1 MVEITLQVPESLAE
15 RLQSVREQLPEILE
29 IGLQH
34 SRPLSIRAYAE
45 VLEFLATAPTPAEIL
60 AFRPSPA
67 IQTKVNRLLS
77 RHKAGTLTP
86 DEESELDQ
94 IGDLEHI
101 LMALKAR
108 ARQQL
113 DQDEEM

>member
-1 MVEITLQVPESLAE
+1 MVEITLQVPEDLAE

-29 IGLQH
+29 IGLQY
-34 SRPLSIRAYAE
+34 SRPLSVRAYAQ
-45 VLEFLATAPTPAEIL
+45 VLDFLAIAPTPAEIL
-60 AFRPSPA
+60 TFRPSPA
-67 IQTKVNRLLS
+67 IQTEVNRLLS
-77 RHKAGTLTP
+77 RRKAGTLTP
-86 DEESELDQ
+86 DEESELDR

>member
-1 MVEITLQVPESLAE
+1 MIEITLQVPENLAE
-15 RLQSVREQLPEILE
+15 RLQPVREQLPEILE
-29 IGLQH
+29 IGLQY
-34 SRPLSIRAYAE
+34 SRPLSIRAYIQA
-45 VLEFLATAPTPAEIL
+45 LEFLATAPTPAEIL

-67 IQTKVNRLLS
+67 IQIEVNRLLS
-77 RHKAGTLTP
+77 RHKVGTLTP
-86 DEESELDQ
+86 DEESELDR

-113 DQDEEM
+113 DQSEEK